1 MFHRVARSMRVP
13 ILVPGLVFLSFAAG
27 LLPGGLLPGLLLPG
41 LLMPGLRAGAQE
53 PPAVPPTAA
62 ETESEPAPAAKDAGA
77 SEGDPLAGRV
87 DALIDDLG
95 SGSFQTRE
103 AATAELLSIGIP
115 ALPALTQS
123 RPQGDPEVRQRIRMI
138 SQRLAQDDLE
148 AKIEAFLSEE
158 KDSYLPGWN
167 YARVKL
173 GDRPVLRELFV
184 ELTRKHPKLAASLD
198 GSPRDRTI
206 ALQETSTRINM
217 AMIGISNL
225 PTFSDAIALLLAT
238 VGPDTPPSE
247 AVDATLLRL
256 LSRRET
262 TVALQDAEIMVPLRR
277 LLGEWIPQVTKARR
291 AEAMF
296 FAMQWNVEEGLLLAA
311 TTIRENDDIETL
323 EFALQTVARFGS
335 PSDAL
340 MLKPLL
346 DDQRPAGYASIDP
359 AGRPLRTQVGD
370 VAMAAIGI
378 INGRNPRDLGFPV
391 AETHPLVGFNV
402 ETLGFPVGTAGD
414 EARAR
419 VREEID
425 AIVKSLERVED
436 IVPRAETQRR

>member
-1 MFHRVARSMRVP
+1 MA
-13 ILVPGLVFLSFAAG
+13 
-27 LLPGGLLPGLLLPG
+27 
-41 LLMPGLRAGAQE
+41 
-53 PPAVPPTAA
+53 
-62 ETESEPAPAAKDAGA
+62 D
-77 SEGDPLAGRV
+77 RV
-87 DALIDDLG
+87 DSLIAELG

-103 AATAELLSIGIP
+103 AATAELLSIGP
-115 ALPALTQS
+115 PALTALTAARVES
-123 RPQGDPEVRQRIRMI
+123 DPEVRQRISMI

-148 AKIEAFLSEE
+148 ARIEAFLSEK

-167 YARVKL
+167 FARVKL
-173 GDRPVLRELFV
+173 GDRSVLRELFV
-184 ELTRKHPKLAASLD
+184 EITRKHPKLAASLD
-198 GSPRDRTI
+198 GSPRDRI
-206 ALQETSTRINM
+206 VALQDASTQINM
-217 AMIGISNL
+217 AMYGISTV
-225 PTFSDAIALLLAT
+225 PTFADAIALLLAT

-256 LSRRET
+256 FSRRET
-262 TVALQDAEIMVPLRR
+262 TVALQDAEIMGPLRR
-277 LLGEWIPQVTKARR
+277 LLGEWLPKVTKARR

-296 FAMQWNVEEGLLLAA
+296 FAMQWNIEEGLILAA
-311 TTIRENDDIETL
+311 STIREGDDIETL

-378 INGRNPRDLGFPV
+378 IHGRNLRDLGFPV
-391 AETHPLVGFNV
+391 AETHPQVGFNV
-402 ETLGFPVGTAGD
+402 DTLGFPVGPPGD
-414 EARAR
+414 EARGR

-425 AIVKSLERVED
+425 MIVKSLERVED
-436 IVPRAETQRR
+436 VVPRAVRQE